1 MSAVLLPS
9 PSDLET
15 ILAEIE
21 RWIARDSDPV
31 RTLTNVACLL
41 GNQFRCDAC
50 SIYFQDPVTQDLVLC
65 GTVGLRQECVGQ
77 IRMSLREGLTGLVAQ
92 QRCPVVVT
100 SQAASHPRFRYFPE
114 AGEDLYQ
121 SFLGAPIL
129 HEAALIGVLVLQTFE
144 EADFGPA
151 EVERMCTA
159 GRMLG
164 PHLARMVP
172 ETLAHLARENAAGP
186 RPPSGE

>member
-1 MSAVLLPS
+1 MPTVALPHSSEFSAIM
-9 PSDLET
+9 E
-15 ILAEIE
+15 E
-21 RWIARDSDPV
+21 IARWVARDADPV
-31 RTLTNVACLL
+31 RTLTNIACLI

-50 SIYFQDPVTQDLVLC
+50 SIYFVDPTTDLLILA

-77 IRMSLREGLTGLVAQ
+77 IRMTYDEGLTGLVAQ

-100 SQAASHPRFRYFPE
+100 SDAAAHPRFRYFPE

-129 HEAALIGVLVLQTFE
+129 FEAALIGVLVLQTFD
-144 EADFGPA
+144 EATFSA
-151 EVERMCTA
+151 EDVERMCEA

-164 PHLARMVP
+164 PHLAVMLDDALTQLSP
-172 ETLAHLARENAAGP
+172 AIDL
-186 RPPSGE
+186 

>member
-1 MSAVLLPS
+1 MSSLLTPS

-15 ILAEIE
+15 ILEEIE
-21 RWIARDSDPV
+21 RWVAHDADPV
-31 RTLTNVACLL
+31 RTLTNVACLI

-50 SIYFQDPVTQDLVLC
+50 SIYFQDPASQDLVLC

-77 IRMSLREGLTGLVAQ
+77 IRMTPREGLTGLVAQ

-100 SQAASHPRFRYFPE
+100 SQAAAHPRFRYFPE

-129 HEAALIGVLVLQTFE
+129 HEGELIGVLVLQTFE

-159 GRMLG
+159 GRLLG
-164 PHLARMVP
+164 PHLANMVP
-172 ETLAHLARENAAGP
+172 ETLAYLAREQAASP
-186 RPPSGE
+186 RPTTAE